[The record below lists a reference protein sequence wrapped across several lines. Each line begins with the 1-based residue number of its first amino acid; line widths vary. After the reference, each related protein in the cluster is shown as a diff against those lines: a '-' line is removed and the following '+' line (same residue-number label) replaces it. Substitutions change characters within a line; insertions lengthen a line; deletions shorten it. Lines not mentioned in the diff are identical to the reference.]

1 MRKVMVIPNPT
12 KDVNLKVTEAVINK
26 LSSLGFTPCLERKYS
41 VEGLSG
47 VDCFDT
53 PSDEYEFIIVI
64 GGDGSV
70 IDASLVAVE
79 LNIPLLGI
87 NLGKVGYLVEVDPAS
102 FDKLDLLISGKFDV
116 EEKMLLTVKKHS
128 VDGEDEISD
137 RFAVNDVVVSHDNYF
152 GISDFMVENQREDHV
167 RFRADGII
175 VSTPQGST
183 AYSLSAGGPIIS
195 HTLDSI
201 TVTPVCPHSFFNR
214 AIVYGPE
221 EKIKISNV
229 SDSLVNV
236 SIDGRLFTKLEH
248 GDFCVVEKSNKRFK
262 MITFGESNVFSTLSK
277 KIKSIQDIL

>member
-12 KDVNLKVTEAVINK
+12 KDMELKVTIPVIEK
-26 LSSLGFTPCLERKYS
+26 LLSLGFTPCLEAKYAS
-41 VEGLSG
+41 DRVKGAEL
-47 VDCFDT
+47 FDT

-70 IDASLVAVE
+70 IDASLMAVE
-79 LNIPLLGI
+79 LNVPLLGV

-102 FDKLDLLISGKFDV
+102 LDKLELLTSGEYEI
-116 EEKMLLTVKKHS
+116 EEKMLLSVKKHS
-128 VDGEDEISD
+128 ACGEDRVSD

-152 GISDFMVENQREDHV
+152 GISDFMVENQKEDHV
-167 RFRADGII
+167 RFRADGVI

-221 EKIKISNV
+221 EKIKVSNA
-229 SDSLVNV
+229 SDSVMNV
-236 SIDGRLFTKLEH
+236 SIDGRFFAKLEC
-248 GDFCVVEKSNKRFK
+248 GDFCVVEKSDKRFK

-277 KIKSIQDIL
+277 KIKSIQDVL

>member
-1 MRKVMVIPNPT
+1 
-12 KDVNLKVTEAVINK
+12 
-26 LSSLGFTPCLERKYS
+26 
-41 VEGLSG
+41 
-47 VDCFDT
+47 
-53 PSDEYEFIIVI
+53 
-64 GGDGSV
+64 
-70 IDASLVAVE
+70 
-79 LNIPLLGI
+79 
-87 NLGKVGYLVEVDPAS
+87 
-102 FDKLDLLISGKFDV
+102 
-116 EEKMLLTVKKHS
+116 MLLTVKKHS